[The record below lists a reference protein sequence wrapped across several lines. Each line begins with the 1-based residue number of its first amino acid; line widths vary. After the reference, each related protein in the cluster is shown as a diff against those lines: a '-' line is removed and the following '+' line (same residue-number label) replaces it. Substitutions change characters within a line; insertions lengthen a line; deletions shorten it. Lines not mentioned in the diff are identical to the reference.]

1 MEKITQYLIQ
11 STVQGSE
18 VRAWE
23 EDIMLPT
30 YEIGKEEKNPIF
42 LEKRVY
48 QGSCGSVYP
57 YPVVEKISDKKADK
71 RYHALFIENEYIKV
85 MILPELGGRIHMAYD
100 KVKKRHFV
108 YYNQVVKPALVGLTG
123 PWISGGIEFNW
134 PQHHRPSTFL
144 PTDFLIEENADG
156 SKTIWC
162 NEVERMFR
170 TKGMQGFTLYP
181 GKAYIEIKV
190 KIYNRTSF
198 PQTFLWWANPAVV
211 VNDHYHSVF
220 PPDVNAVFDHGKRD
234 VSSFPIATGV
244 YYKQDYSA
252 GVDISKYKN
261 IPVPTS
267 YMAIKSKYDFVGG
280 YEEDVRGG
288 LLHVADHHVSPGK
301 KQWTWGNGD
310 FGKAWDR
317 NLTDEDGPYIELM
330 TGMYTDNQP
339 DFTWLQP
346 YEEKSWVQYFMPYSE
361 VGYVKN
367 ATKDALLNLEIKEGK
382 ARLVLYTTGANSGV
396 RIIVKD
402 FLTEYF
408 RKGIDMIEDTPERF
422 DCVEN
427 RNQHITKSSFSGPIQ
442 IKVGYNISTGENIY
456 CCFNDSTRYNNQH
469 IAVAGKSGSGKTQ
482 FALEFLR
489 QLYKQTQGQVNFLFL
504 DFKGLSEDDKIK
516 MSDFFTETHTECIN
530 APHTPFP
537 LNPVSFIDNVN
548 EKNKLVG
555 INKFVDIIAKYSNI
569 GKKQQQTLKDATKE
583 AFIQHKDGKHP
594 SLKEIYDL
602 VIESVGD
609 NRDTLTEIMERLSEY
624 ELFASRVND
633 PSIFLNNN
641 YYFSLS
647 GELDSTVRFTSIFL
661 IINYIFNVF
670 TNMGGTEVVDGSRSM
685 RYVLMID
692 EAHDLFREKKSLEI
706 LEVLLRKI
714 RSYGVSIILLSQG
727 ISEYNQGNFDFS
739 QECETAFLLPINDLN
754 NTKAINK
761 FLGLSEKDGSR
772 TMRNLEKLDNGQCV
786 SNIKELQ
793 KGDLFEVVQYWK
805 EKK

>member
-1 MEKITQYLIQ
+1 MQINIKTSGKNQAIVTQLTKKLTGGTKENVIARIALGYSLSTGKRFTQQEFSAYDSQGKEYKDHILFDGQYRDFYIALICQAYGITKNDELIPKYIKLHIDHGLEKINYLFENNPQY
-11 STVQGSE
+11 
-18 VRAWE
+18 
-23 EDIMLPT
+23 
-30 YEIGKEEKNPIF
+30 
-42 LEKRVY
+42 
-48 QGSCGSVYP
+48 
-57 YPVVEKISDKKADK
+57 
-71 RYHALFIENEYIKV
+71 
-85 MILPELGGRIHMAYD
+85 
-100 KVKKRHFV
+100 
-108 YYNQVVKPALVGLTG
+108 
-123 PWISGGIEFNW
+123 
-134 PQHHRPSTFL
+134 TF
-144 PTDFLIEENADG
+144 F
-156 SKTIWC
+156 
-162 NEVERMFR
+162 
-170 TKGMQGFTLYP
+170 
-181 GKAYIEIKV
+181 
-190 KIYNRTSF
+190 
-198 PQTFLWWANPAVV
+198 
-211 VNDHYHSVF
+211 
-220 PPDVNAVFDHGKRD
+220 
-234 VSSFPIATGV
+234 
-244 YYKQDYSA
+244 
-252 GVDISKYKN
+252 
-261 IPVPTS
+261 
-267 YMAIKSKYDFVGG
+267 
-280 YEEDVRGG
+280 
-288 LLHVADHHVSPGK
+288 
-301 KQWTWGNGD
+301 
-310 FGKAWDR
+310 
-317 NLTDEDGPYIELM
+317 
-330 TGMYTDNQP
+330 
-339 DFTWLQP
+339 
-346 YEEKSWVQYFMPYSE
+346 
-361 VGYVKN
+361 
-367 ATKDALLNLEIKEGK
+367 
-382 ARLVLYTTGANSGV
+382 
-396 RIIVKD
+396 D

-408 RKGIDMIEDTPERF
+408 RKGIDLIEDTPERF

-427 RNQHITKSSFSGPIQ
+427 RNQHITKSVFSGPIQ
-442 IKVGYNISTGENIY
+442 IKVGYNISTGEDIY

-489 QLYKQTQGQVNFLFL
+489 QLCKQTQGQVNFLFL
-504 DFKGLSEDDKIK
+504 DFKGLSEEDKVK

-530 APHTPFP
+530 APHKPFP

-569 GKKQQQTLKDATKE
+569 GKKQQQILKDATKE
-583 AFIQHKDGKHP
+583 AFVLHKDGKHP

-602 VIESVGD
+602 VIELVGD

-624 ELFASRVND
+624 ELFASKVND

-670 TNMGGTEVVDGSRSM
+670 TNMGGTEVVNGNRSM

-772 TMRNLEKLDNGQCV
+772 AMRNIEKLNNGQCV
-786 SNIKELQ
+786 SNIKELP

>member
-1 MEKITQYLIQ
+1 MQINIKTSGENQAIVTQLTKKLTGGTKENVIARIALGYSLSTGKRFTQQEFSVYDSQGKEYKDHILFDGQYRDFYIALICQAYGITKNDELIPKYIKLHIDHGLEKINYLFEHNPQY
-11 STVQGSE
+11 TFF
-18 VRAWE
+18 
-23 EDIMLPT
+23 D
-30 YEIGKEEKNPIF
+30 
-42 LEKRVY
+42 
-48 QGSCGSVYP
+48 
-57 YPVVEKISDKKADK
+57 
-71 RYHALFIENEYIKV
+71 FI
-85 MILPELGGRIHMAYD
+85 
-100 KVKKRHFV
+100 
-108 YYNQVVKPALVGLTG
+108 
-123 PWISGGIEFNW
+123 
-134 PQHHRPSTFL
+134 
-144 PTDFLIEENADG
+144 
-156 SKTIWC
+156 
-162 NEVERMFR
+162 
-170 TKGMQGFTLYP
+170 
-181 GKAYIEIKV
+181 
-190 KIYNRTSF
+190 
-198 PQTFLWWANPAVV
+198 
-211 VNDHYHSVF
+211 
-220 PPDVNAVFDHGKRD
+220 
-234 VSSFPIATGV
+234 
-244 YYKQDYSA
+244 
-252 GVDISKYKN
+252 
-261 IPVPTS
+261 
-267 YMAIKSKYDFVGG
+267 
-280 YEEDVRGG
+280 
-288 LLHVADHHVSPGK
+288 
-301 KQWTWGNGD
+301 
-310 FGKAWDR
+310 
-317 NLTDEDGPYIELM
+317 
-330 TGMYTDNQP
+330 
-339 DFTWLQP
+339 
-346 YEEKSWVQYFMPYSE
+346 
-361 VGYVKN
+361 
-367 ATKDALLNLEIKEGK
+367 
-382 ARLVLYTTGANSGV
+382 
-396 RIIVKD
+396 
-402 FLTEYF
+402 TEYF
-408 RKGIDMIEDTPERF
+408 RKGIDMIEDSPEKF

-427 RNQHITKSSFSGPIQ
+427 RNQHIVKSVFSGPIR
-442 IKVGYNISTGENIY
+442 IKIGYSISTGENIY

-504 DFKGLSEDDKIK
+504 DFKGLSEDDKVK
-516 MSDFFTETHTECIN
+516 MNDFFIETHTECIN

-583 AFIQHKDGKHP
+583 AFVQHKDGKHP

-624 ELFASRVND
+624 ELFASKVND

-670 TNMGGTEVVDGSRSM
+670 TNMGGTEVVDGNRSM

-714 RSYGVSIILLSQG
+714 RSYGVSIVLLSQG

-754 NTKAINK
+754 NTKAIKK

-786 SNIKELQ
+786 SNIKELP
-793 KGDLFEVVQYWK
+793 KGDLFKVVQYWR
-805 EKK
+805 EK